1 MMMITMMMMMV
12 MVMISMMIILMM
24 IDGDD
29 GITTDKTT
37 IQYCV
42 LTCCITVL
50 LDVKLPLKE
59 CPSIESPM
67 LILPS
72 KKLH

>member
-1 MMMITMMMMMV
+1 MMLMIDMMMMITM

-24 IDGDD
+24 MIDGDD
-29 GITTDKTT
+29 GMTTDKTT
-37 IQYCV
+37 IQYRV

-72 KKLH
+72 K

>member
-1 MMMITMMMMMV
+1 
-12 MVMISMMIILMM
+12 MIILMMLM

-37 IQYCV
+37 IQYHSIV
-42 LTCCITVL
+42 
-50 LDVKLPLKE
+50 DVKLPLKE

-67 LILPS
+67 LIHPS
-72 KKLH
+72 K